1 MQQKQE
7 ESKDESGVDKVTNM
21 LIKEVLE
28 SMGRSKDLDNVLN
41 SLQAPCFTKNAGV
54 VVELAA
60 HLVHVWHI

>member
-21 LIKEVLE
+21 LVKEVLE

-41 SLQAPCFTKNAGV
+41 SLQAPSSQRMP
-54 VVELAA
+54 E
-60 HLVHVWHI
+60 